1 MIRQIKVY
9 VQTIHMVS
17 PDVVEQEK
25 EFYYFKVA
33 KQKQKTIIC
42 QMEMDE
48 KFNFYR
54 SIFLVIPVDGRS
66 FLMPFFEN
74 S

>member
-33 KQKQKTIIC
+33 KQKQKTNN
-42 QMEMDE
+42 MS
-48 KFNFYR
+48 N
-54 SIFLVIPVDGRS
+54 G
-66 FLMPFFEN
+66 N
-74 S
+74 G